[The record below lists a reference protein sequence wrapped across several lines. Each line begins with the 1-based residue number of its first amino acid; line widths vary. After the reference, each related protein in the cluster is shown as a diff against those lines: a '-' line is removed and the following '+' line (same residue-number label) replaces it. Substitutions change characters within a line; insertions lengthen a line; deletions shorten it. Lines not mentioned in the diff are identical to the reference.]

1 MKLLVI
7 GSGMMG
13 SAAAYDMARQLSV
26 QSVTLADSDFKRA
39 KDVAARVNHIT
50 GDKKVKAVQL
60 DASSER
66 AAAKV
71 MKGHH
76 GALSAVPY
84 FLNLALARAAIEA
97 RCHFADL
104 GGNNTV
110 VRQELAL
117 ASKAEKRG
125 VAIAPDCGL
134 SPGMASI
141 LGGELVR
148 RLDGRADAL
157 KLYVG
162 GLPDKPMPPF
172 HYQLVFS
179 VEGLI
184 NEYVETARILRKGKL
199 TLIEPLTEPE
209 EFHMVGFS
217 PLVAFHTSGGTSTLP
232 ETFEGRVG
240 ECFEKTL
247 RYPGHFDLLCELKEL
262 GLFSSE
268 KMKVGNVEV
277 APRAVMSKL
286 FEGKF
291 ASKGPDVCIMRLE
304 AHESVRVVL
313 EHRQLPFAHQLREP
327 AAALFGE
334 SRAGRVLERR
344 DRVEERGRR
353 PFELALQL
361 LDVETVLV
369 DGDLAELDLGRGQDL
384 ARPVVGRPLDEY
396 APTAGERIQHEVERL
411 QRAVGHQHASRLD
424 RVPLGQPLP

>member
-13 SAAAYDMARQLSV
+13 SAAAFDMARTPQV
-26 QSVTLADSDFKRA
+26 GSVTLADSDAKRA
-39 KDVAARVNHIT
+39 REVAARVNRIT
-50 GDKKVKAVQL
+50 GEKKVRAVAL
-60 DASSER
+60 DASDEK
-66 AAAKV
+66 AAATL
-71 MKGHH
+71 MHGHD
-76 GALSAVPY
+76 ATLSAVPY
-84 FLNLALARAAIEA
+84 FLNLGLARAALEA

-117 ASKAEKRG
+117 SKKAEKSG

-148 RLDGRADAL
+148 RLGGRADAL
-157 KLYVG
+157 RLYVG
-162 GLPDKPMPPF
+162 GLPERPTPPF

-184 NEYVETARILRKGKL
+184 NEYVEPACILRKGKL
-199 TLIEPLTEPE
+199 TTIDPLTEPE
-209 EFHMVGFS
+209 DFEITGFP

-247 RYPGHFDLLCELKEL
+247 RYPGHYDLLCELKEL

-268 KMKVGNVEV
+268 KMRFDRAEV
-277 APRAVMSKL
+277 SPRAMMSKI

-304 AHESVRVVL
+304 SHESVSRPGARGLLGGRLKGRIASFTMVDHYDPKTDMSAMMRTTAFPASIVVQMLASGAISQRGGVLQERDVPADLFL
-313 EHRQLPFAHQLREP
+313 EEI
-327 AAALFGE
+327 E
-334 SRAGRVLERR
+334 K
-344 DRVEERGRR
+344 RGI
-353 PFELALQL
+353 
-361 LDVETVLV
+361 
-369 DGDLAELDLGRGQDL
+369 
-384 ARPVVGRPLDEY
+384 
-396 APTAGERIQHEVERL
+396 RIHYSME
-411 QRAVGHQHASRLD
+411 
-424 RVPLGQPLP
+424 

>member
-13 SAAAYDMARQLSV
+13 SAAAYDMACQRDV
-26 QSVTLADSDFKRA
+26 DSVTLADSDLKRA
-39 KDVAARVNHIT
+39 REVAARVNHMT
-50 GDKKVKAVQL
+50 EEKKVRAVGL
-60 DASSER
+60 DAAREKD
-66 AAAKV
+66 AARL
-71 MKGHH
+71 MKGHD

-84 FLNLALARAAIEA
+84 FLNLGLAKAAIDA
-97 RCHFADL
+97 GCNFADL

-117 ASKAEKRG
+117 ANKADKKG
-125 VAIAPDCGL
+125 VSLAPDCGL

-162 GLPDKPMPPF
+162 GLPEKPMPPF

-184 NEYVETARILRKGKL
+184 NEYVEPARILRKGKL
-199 TLIEPLTEPE
+199 MTIEALTEPE
-209 EFHMVGFS
+209 PFHMDGFA
-217 PLVAFHTSGGTSTLP
+217 PMVAFQTSGGTSTLP
-232 ETFEGRVG
+232 ETFAGKVG

-247 RYPGHFDLLCELKEL
+247 RYPGHYDLLCELKEL

-268 KMKVGNVEV
+268 KIRVGNAEI
-277 APRAVMSKL
+277 APRALMSKI

-304 AHESVRVVL
+304 AHESIKAPGVRGLLGGKLKGRVASFTMVDHYDPKTDMSAMMRTTAFPASIVL
-313 EHRQLPFAHQLREP
+313 QMMCSGAIAKRGAVLQERDVD
-327 AAALFGE
+327 AAAF
-334 SRAGRVLERR
+334 LEEVARR
-344 DRVEERGRR
+344 GIKI
-353 PFELALQL
+353 
-361 LDVETVLV
+361 
-369 DGDLAELDLGRGQDL
+369 
-384 ARPVVGRPLDEY
+384 EY
-396 APTAGERIQHEVERL
+396 RIE
-411 QRAVGHQHASRLD
+411 
-424 RVPLGQPLP
+424 

>member
-199 TLIEPLTEPE
+199 TLIAPLTEPE

-304 AHESVRVVL
+304 AHESVKAPGVRGL
-313 EHRQLPFAHQLREP
+313 LGGKLK
-327 AAALFGE
+327 
-334 SRAGRVLERR
+334 GRVATFTMVDRYDAKSDMSAMMRTTAFPASIVLQMLANETIEKRGAILQERDVPAGAFLE
-344 DRVEERGRR
+344 EIGKRGIKIDY
-353 PFELALQL
+353 EI
-361 LDVETVLV
+361 E
-369 DGDLAELDLGRGQDL
+369 
-384 ARPVVGRPLDEY
+384 
-396 APTAGERIQHEVERL
+396 
-411 QRAVGHQHASRLD
+411 
-424 RVPLGQPLP
+424 

>member
-13 SAAAYDMARQLSV
+13 SAAAYDMARQGHV
-26 QSVTLADSDFKRA
+26 ESVTLADNDLKRA
-39 KDVAARVNHIT
+39 KDVAARVNRIT
-50 GDKKVKAVQL
+50 GDKKVRAVAL
-60 DASSER
+60 DASKEKE
-66 AAAKV
+66 AARL
-71 MKGHH
+71 MKGHD
-76 GALSAVPY
+76 GVLSAVPY
-84 FLNLALARAAIEA
+84 RLNLGLAQAAIGA

-117 ASKAEKRG
+117 AKQAEKRG
-125 VAIAPDCGL
+125 IGIAPDCGL

-162 GLPDKPMPPF
+162 GLPERPMPPF

-184 NEYVETARILRKGKL
+184 NEYVEPARILRKGKL
-199 TLIEPLTEPE
+199 ITIEPLTEPE
-209 EFHMVGFS
+209 PFHMEGFA
-217 PLVAFHTSGGTSTLP
+217 PLVAFHTSGGTSTMP

-247 RYPGHFDLLCELKEL
+247 RYPGHYDLLCELKDL

-268 KMKVGNVEV
+268 KMRVGDVEV
-277 APRAVMSKL
+277 APRALLSKV

-291 ASKGPDVCIMRLE
+291 AGKGPDVCIMRLE
-304 AHESVRVVL
+304 AHESVKAPGVRGL
-313 EHRQLPFAHQLREP
+313 LGGKLK
-327 AAALFGE
+327 
-334 SRAGRVLERR
+334 GRVATFTMVDHYDPKSDMSAMMRTTAFPASIVLQMMCMGALSKRGAVLQERDVPAEAFLEEIERR
-344 DRVEERGRR
+344 GIK
-353 PFELALQL
+353 
-361 LDVETVLV
+361 
-369 DGDLAELDLGRGQDL
+369 
-384 ARPVVGRPLDEY
+384 
-396 APTAGERIQHEVERL
+396 IQYRL
-411 QRAVGHQHASRLD
+411 E
-424 RVPLGQPLP
+424 

>member
-13 SAAAYDMARQLSV
+13 SAAAYDMACQRDV
-26 QSVTLADSDFKRA
+26 DSVTLADSDLKRA
-39 KDVAARVNHIT
+39 REVAARVNHLT
-50 GDKKVKAVQL
+50 EDKKVRAVGLNASRGKDAAQL
-60 DASSER
+60 MRRHD
-66 AAAKV
+66 
-71 MKGHH
+71 

-84 FLNLALARAAIEA
+84 FLNLGLAKAAIDA
-97 RCHFADL
+97 GCHFADL

-110 VRQELAL
+110 VGQELAL
-117 ASKAEKRG
+117 AKKAEKKG
-125 VAIAPDCGL
+125 IGLAPDCGL

-162 GLPDKPMPPF
+162 GLPEKPMPPF

-184 NEYVETARILRKGKL
+184 NEYVEPARILRKGKL
-199 TLIEPLTEPE
+199 ATIEALTEPE
-209 EFHMVGFS
+209 PFHMEGFA
-217 PLVAFHTSGGTSTLP
+217 PLVAFQTSGGTSTLP

-247 RYPGHFDLLCELKEL
+247 RYPGHYDLLCELKEL

-268 KMKVGNVEV
+268 KIRIGDAEI
-277 APRAVMSKL
+277 APRALMSKI

-304 AHESVRVVL
+304 AHESIKAPGVRGLLGGKLRGRVASFTMVDHYDPKTDMSAMMRTTAFPASIVL
-313 EHRQLPFAHQLREP
+313 QMMCSGAITKRGAVLQERDVD
-327 AAALFGE
+327 AAAF
-334 SRAGRVLERR
+334 LEEIARR
-344 DRVEERGRR
+344 GVKID
-353 PFELALQL
+353 
-361 LDVETVLV
+361 
-369 DGDLAELDLGRGQDL
+369 
-384 ARPVVGRPLDEY
+384 Y
-396 APTAGERIQHEVERL
+396 RIE
-411 QRAVGHQHASRLD
+411 
-424 RVPLGQPLP
+424 